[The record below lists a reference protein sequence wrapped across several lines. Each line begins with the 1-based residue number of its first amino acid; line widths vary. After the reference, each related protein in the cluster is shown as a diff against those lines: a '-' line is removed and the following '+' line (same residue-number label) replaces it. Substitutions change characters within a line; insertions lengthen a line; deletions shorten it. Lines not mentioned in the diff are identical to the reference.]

1 MSQDAFHFKILIMEP
16 IEFKDKQM
24 KWKLIQ

>member
-1 MSQDAFHFKILIMEP
+1 MMSQDAFHFKILIMEP

-24 KWKLIQ
+24 KWKLI